1 MIQYLFFLFRISNL
15 VISNIYGCLFRPGK
29 QTTIFRFLKLLGYFV
44 EKPQIISFLV
54 KKILRIDFCVYLCS
68 VLIN

>member
-1 MIQYLFFLFRISNL
+1 MIQYLYFLFRISHL

-29 QTTIFRFLKLLGYFV
+29 QTTVFRLLKLLGYFV
-44 EKPQIISFLV
+44 EKPQIIFFY